1 MAFDLKI
8 TNGFIVDGSG
18 KPGFAGSVAVEDGRI
33 AAIGNVEGLSEQTLD
48 AGGGVI
54 APGFIDMHT
63 HYDAQILWD
72 RRLSISP
79 SHGVTTV
86 VMGNC
91 GFGIAPTRAAHR
103 DLILRTLE
111 RVEGMSLAALRAGVG
126 SDWAFESFPQ
136 YLDAIEDAGSLI
148 NVGVYIGH
156 TPTRLYVMGTDA
168 VTREA
173 SAEEIGAMCRIVREA
188 TEAGALG
195 LSSSGSPTHHGFDG
209 HPVPSRLAAFEEY
222 DALIGA
228 LAEHG
233 AAHRTEHSPGVFQAT
248 MGKGMFIKQFREFA
262 AKHGVTVTWTALL
275 SNLTGPGSHRKY
287 LQTTRELIDG
297 EGLNVIPQVSPRP
310 LTLDFNFDSAFP
322 FEARP
327 FFAPTMKTDH
337 AGRLALYKDAAF
349 RRAFKDDRADVHPHQ
364 MVGWDER
371 AVISYSPSDDSL
383 TERLV
388 KDVADERGVDPVD
401 MVLDLSLET
410 DLAARIRVPI
420 LNYDDDAVGEILQ
433 DRNTVMALS
442 DAGAHASQLCD
453 ACYTTD
459 FLGRWVRDKGVVVLE
474 EGVRMLSAR
483 PAEVLGL
490 HDRGRLEK
498 GLAADIVVFDP
509 GTVDAGELRRVHD
522 LPGGAD
528 RLVSDAHGIEA
539 VIVNGTVI
547 ARSGESVLAAD
558 AELPGQL
565 IRR

>member
-1 MAFDLKI
+1 MVFDLKI

-18 KPGFAGSVAVEDGRI
+18 KPGFAGTVAVRDGRI
-33 AAIGNVEGLSEQTLD
+33 AAIGDVDGPAERTLD
-48 AGGGVI
+48 ASGRVV

-72 RRLSISP
+72 RTLSISP

-126 SDWAFESFPQ
+126 DDWAFESFPQ
-136 YLDAIEDAGSLI
+136 YLDAIEDTGSLV

-168 VTREA
+168 VTRAA
-173 SAEEIGAMCRIVREA
+173 SADEVDAMCRIVREA
-188 TEAGALG
+188 AEAGALG
-195 LSSSGSPTHHGFDG
+195 FSSSGSPTHHGFDG
-209 HPVPSRLAAFEEY
+209 HPVPSRLAAFEEH

-228 LAEHG
+228 LADHG
-233 AAHRTEHSPGVFQAT
+233 AEQGRGVFQAT

-287 LQTTRELIDG
+287 LQTTRELIEG
-297 EGLNVIPQVSPRP
+297 EGLNVVPQVSPRP

-322 FEARP
+322 FEARA

-337 AGRLALYKDAAF
+337 AGRMALYQDLAF
-349 RRAFKDDRADVHPHQ
+349 RQTFKDDREDARPHQ

-371 AVISYSPSDDSL
+371 AVISYSPSDESL

-388 KDVADERGVDPVD
+388 KDVAAERGVDPVD

-433 DRNTVMALS
+433 DPLTVMALS

-459 FLGRWVRDKGVVVLE
+459 FLGRWVREKGLVSLE
-474 EGVRMLSAR
+474 EGVRMLTAR

-490 HDRGRLEK
+490 RDRGRLEK
-498 GLAADIVVFDP
+498 GMAADVVVFDAEAI
-509 GTVDAGELRRVHD
+509 DAGALRRVHD
-522 LPGGAD
+522 LPGDAD
-528 RLVSDAHGIEA
+528 RLLSDASGIDA
-539 VIVNGTVI
+539 VIVNGTI
-547 ARSGESVLAAD
+547 ISRDGESVLSAD
-558 AELPGQL
+558 ADLPGQL
-565 IRR
+565 IRGRG